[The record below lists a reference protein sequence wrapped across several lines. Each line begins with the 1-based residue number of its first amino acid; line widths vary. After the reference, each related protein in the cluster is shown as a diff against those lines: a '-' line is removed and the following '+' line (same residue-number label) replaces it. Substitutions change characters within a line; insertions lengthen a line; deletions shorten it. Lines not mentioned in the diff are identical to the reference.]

1 MDILRGGRSAV
12 LAIGSA
18 AILLI
23 GLVAGSQFAAA
34 GALTFSGTVVTPS
47 GGTYADGGW
56 LNLYNSTVGYG
67 SGIDSTG
74 KFEITGMD
82 PGTYTLDVGIPT
94 SSAYASPAQQQVTL
108 TASTTGF
115 QVKAAAP
122 ALRGVL
128 AKPDG
133 TPTTGCVNVRNST
146 WTVNRN
152 SCPGDD
158 GAWKIGG
165 LDAGTYILEANPPQ
179 NSTFVGSEQKVT
191 VSDPSSTVDLGTVKL
206 ENPFIIGKVAFPDG
220 SLLPWND
227 DWSKRYHLSVDLW
240 NSDYTINK
248 HSDYDQNSK
257 FKFGKVPAGTYT
269 LHVNIWDTEQY
280 TGSEN
285 ITLTVPAGGLDLT
298 GTPTKLTT
306 PQLSGVVYRPD
317 GTTPVQGAWVT
328 LHNDDWT
335 QNQGS
340 STDAN
345 GQYRIGG
352 LPAGT
357 YTFEVNPPSDMTDV
371 VRPDGVAVT
380 VTSQKT
386 TKNVTLSG
394 ASKYATGT
402 VKKKD
407 GTAVS
412 CAQVN
417 ANRRGASGWANA
429 RTNSAG
435 EYILTLAPGSWNIRV
450 EPDRGFDCPDP
461 DWIFVDSEAIVE
473 FSSDSS
479 RQAEVVNFTVQKAS
493 AVITGKVT
501 KKDGTPVTN
510 GNVNA
515 NSQTQDGRS
524 RWSNA
529 QIKADGSYKLYLVAG
544 TYTIDVWTPDTRLYA
559 KNQKVAVADNQTV
572 TTNFVMSEKLAHIT
586 GKVTTQDGTGL
597 PNIQIN
603 GNLDCGPQGC
613 SAWSNTK
620 TDADGNF
627 DLAAT
632 AGRWFIN
639 FDGGQTATYVY
650 DGPSLDVYVASDTA
664 TVSGVNIKLTYADVT
679 VKGKIV
685 DDTGKA
691 FSDLYG
697 WAYVRPL
704 TTTAGAGYREYGGSV
719 NGGTFNFRIP
729 SKLFALAELGIHM
742 PPNSQYSASSGQTI
756 TLVADAT
763 IEKDIVVKKNDG
775 AIVGRVTDSSG
786 LPLKNCSFR
795 GDVYANSE
803 RGQWYG
809 TQVNADCSY
818 EISLLSGTYQLG
830 YNFDQSSGFLNR
842 PPSPDAIVVASGTRV
857 QKDIKVLIGDARLS
871 VLVLNP
877 DGSPARRVWVW
888 TDNHEEVDALRRSS
902 EERDRGQE
910 DTFKGPGGTSSPEE
924 VLKYCSKP
932 ENEKECRD
940 FKLPPGAEGPGG
952 CKNALECTQYCQ
964 KHKAECER
972 EFKGETSSSSGKLSV
987 SSVVRKSRVA
997 SLRLVRAQAETK
1009 DEERDFF
1016 DNMLSSGSET
1026 NDQGVATVSL
1036 LSGHQYTVNAGLPP
1050 DSKYMP
1056 PKFERVNL
1064 SGKSANVTL
1073 KLRDA
1078 DGKMTGFVT
1087 FNNQAVQNGW
1097 VSCWSEDGNNNGGPI
1112 INGSYSLNYTFNSTY
1127 HCNANAQSGTAFL
1140 HSDEKIVTINKEKTK
1155 TVNFTLGAANFQIPP
1170 PVSESFDATQS
1181 RVITLGDG
1189 TTINIPANALASSGT
1204 VTVNANPTIN
1214 VQSQK
1219 TAQPLGYG
1227 YNFEAIDANGQPIT
1241 KFKDTIT
1248 ACFKYTDAML
1258 ADIGVEEASLVPS
1271 YWDSG
1276 SGTWKQPNNIT
1287 QDTDNNSVCV
1297 RSDHFTT
1304 YGVVSASGQGRG
1316 KALVP
1321 VKTTQSK
1328 GVTKI
1333 TIGSGSSKK
1342 TITPFSKYKGNVAVG
1357 TLSTKKAGQVIVAV
1371 QAGKSSD
1378 ATAVKVYSL
1387 KGKLT
1392 QTIKPWGKSYRLGAL
1407 IDVEDLT
1414 RDSYDDLTLAPA
1426 SQRTVKV
1433 YDLSNKKTYTLDS
1446 GASGTVLA
1454 EPLDILKTGS
1464 KQLITKSG
1472 TQLRGWR
1479 FTGGKK
1485 GFSQFSPDTRRVRV
1499 TNNTIERVT
1508 LQPSISTVTP
1518 TTVKR
1523 AKNATVTITG
1533 ANLGSGA
1540 TVLVNGTTP
1549 AKKVKASGEKKLTVT
1564 IDSSKLTKNKRFSLK
1579 VINADGEQVTYQK
1592 LKTK

>member
-1 MDILRGGRSAV
+1 MRGRSAT
-12 LAIGSA
+12 LIFGSA
-18 AILLI
+18 AILVLF
-23 GLVAGSQFAAA
+23 LAVSRLPAQAGS
-34 GALTFSGTVVTPS
+34 LTLSGTVVSPN
-47 GGTYADGGW
+47 GGTYADGGNFNIW
-56 LNLYNSTVGYG
+56 SSSGGWGSSVDSSGRFEVTGLEPGSYEYNLNVPNA
-67 SGIDSTG
+67 
-74 KFEITGMD
+74 
-82 PGTYTLDVGIPT
+82 
-94 SSAYASPAQQQVTL
+94 SSYASPANQKITL
-108 TASTTGF
+108 TESLTNF
-115 QVKAAAP
+115 QIKVTNPSLK
-122 ALRGVL
+122 GTL

-133 TPTTGCVNVRNST
+133 TATSGCVTVRNST
-146 WTVNRN
+146 WTVNQN
-152 SCPGDD
+152 TCPGDD
-158 GAWKIGG
+158 GGWKLGG
-165 LDAGTYILEANPPQ
+165 LEAGSYILEANPPA
-179 NSTFVGSEQKVT
+179 NSAFVSSEQKVT
-191 VSDPSSTVDLGTVKL
+191 ITDPTITVNLGTVKL
-206 ENPFIIGKVAFPDG
+206 DNPFIIGKVAFPNG
-220 SLLPWND
+220 SLLPWD
-227 DWSKRYHLSVDLW
+227 EDWSKRYHLSVDLW
-240 NSDYTINK
+240 NSDFTINK
-248 HSDYDQNSK
+248 HSDYDNASK
-257 FKFGKVPAGTYT
+257 FKFGRVPAGTYT

-285 ITLTVPAGGLDLT
+285 VSLTVPASGLDLT
-298 GTPTKLTT
+298 ATPVKLTT

-317 GTTPVQGAWVT
+317 GTTPVPNAWVS

-340 STDAN
+340 NTDAN
-345 GQYRIGG
+345 GKYRIGG

-371 VRPDGVAVT
+371 VRPEPVSVT
-380 VTSQKT
+380 VTSEKT

-407 GTAVS
+407 GTPVS

-417 ANRRGASGWANA
+417 ANRRGANGWANT
-429 RTNSAG
+429 RTNSQG

-450 EPDRGFDCPDP
+450 EPDRSFDCPEP
-461 DWIFVDSEAIVE
+461 DWVFVDQEAIVE
-473 FSSDSS
+473 FSSDST
-479 RQAEVVNFTVQKAS
+479 RQAETVNLTVQKAN
-493 AVITGKVT
+493 AVIIGTVT
-501 KKDGTPVTN
+501 KKDGTLVTN

-529 QIKADGSYKLYLVAG
+529 QVKADGTYKLYLVAG
-544 TYTIDVWTPDTRLYA
+544 TYDLNVWTPETRLYT
-559 KNQKVAVADNQTV
+559 KNQKVTVADNQTV
-572 TTNFVMSEKLAHIT
+572 TANFVMSEKLAHIT
-586 GKVTTQDGTGL
+586 GKVTTKDGTGL
-597 PNIQIN
+597 ANIQIN

-632 AGRWFIN
+632 AGQWFIN
-639 FDGGQTATYVY
+639 FDGGQTATYIY
-650 DGPSLDVYVASDTA
+650 DGPPLDIYVSSETA
-664 TVSGVNIKLTYADVT
+664 TVSGVNIQLTYADVT
-679 VKGKIV
+679 IKGKVV
-685 DDTGKA
+685 DENGKA
-691 FSDLYG
+691 FADLNG

-719 NGGTFNFRIP
+719 NQGTFNFRVP
-729 SKLFALAELGIHM
+729 SKLFTQAELGIHM
-742 PPNSQYSASSGQTI
+742 PPNSQYSSATGQTI

-763 IEKDIVVKKNDG
+763 IEKDIVVRKNDG
-775 AIVGRVTDSSG
+775 AIVGRIIDSSG
-786 LPLKNCSFR
+786 LPLKNCNFR

-809 TQVNADCSY
+809 TQINSDCSY

-842 PPSPDAIVVASGTRV
+842 PPSNEPIVVASGTRV
-857 QKDIKVLIGDARLS
+857 QKDLKVLIGDARLT

-888 TDNHEEVDALRRSS
+888 ADNHEEVDGLRRNS
-902 EERDRGQE
+902 EEREGGRDE
-910 DTFKGPGGTSSPEE
+910 NFKGPGGTTSPEE
-924 VLKYCSKP
+924 VLKYCSKS
-932 ENEKECRD
+932 ENEQECRD

-952 CKNALECTQYCQ
+952 CKNALECTQYCS
-964 KHKAECER
+964 KHKSECEK
-972 EFKGETSSSSGKLSV
+972 EFEGEHSAAAGKLSI
-987 SSVVRKSRVA
+987 STRERKSQVA
-997 SLRLVRAQAETK
+997 SLKLVRAQAESS
-1009 DEERDFF
+1009 DEDRDFF
-1016 DNMLSSGSET
+1016 ENMLGSGSET
-1026 NDQGVATVSL
+1026 DDKGVAVLSL

-1078 DGKMTGFVT
+1078 DGKMVGFVT
-1087 FNNQAVQNGW
+1087 FNDTAVQNGW

-1112 INGSYSLNYTFNSTY
+1112 INGSYSLNYTFNSSY

-1140 HSDEKIVTINKEKTK
+1140 HSDEKIITITKEKAK

-1181 RVITLGDG
+1181 HVITLGDG

-1248 ACFKYTDAML
+1248 ACFKYSDEQL
-1258 ADIGVEEASLVPS
+1258 AAIGVEEASLVPS
-1271 YWDSG
+1271 YWDSA
-1276 SGTWKQPNNIT
+1276 SGTWKQPSNIT
-1287 QDTDNNSVCV
+1287 QDTDNNTVCV

-1304 YGVVSASGQGRG
+1304 YGVVSTSGKGRG
-1316 KALVP
+1316 KVLTP
-1321 VKTTQSK
+1321 VKISQSK
-1328 GVTKI
+1328 GITKVTV
-1333 TIGSGSSKK
+1333 GSGSSKK
-1342 TITPFSKYKGNVAVG
+1342 IITPFATYKGKVAVG

-1371 QAGKSSD
+1371 QAGTSTD
-1378 ATAVKVYSL
+1378 ATTVKVYNV

-1392 QTIKPWGKSYRLGAL
+1392 RMNKPWGSGYRLGAS
-1407 IDVEDLT
+1407 IDV
-1414 RDSYDDLTLAPA
+1414 DDLTNDTYDDVTLSPVR
-1426 SQRTVKV
+1426 QRTVKV
-1433 YDLSNKKTYTLDS
+1433 YDLSNKKTYTIDS
-1446 GASGTVLA
+1446 GATGSVLA
-1454 EPLDILKTGS
+1454 EPLDVLKTGT

-1472 TQLRGWR
+1472 TQLRGWKFASSKR
-1479 FTGGKK
+1479 GFT
-1485 GFSQFSPDTRRVRV
+1485 QFSPDTRRVRV
-1499 TNNTIERVT
+1499 SGDRIERVN
-1508 LQPSISTVTP
+1508 LQPSIRSVTP

-1523 AKNATVTITG
+1523 AKRVTITITG
-1533 ANLGSGA
+1533 ENLGSGT

-1549 AKKVKASGEKKLTVT
+1549 AKKVKSSGEQTLTVT
-1564 IDSSKLTKNKRFSLK
+1564 IDTSALKKNKSFSVK
-1579 VINADGEQVTYQK
+1579 VINSDGEQITYKK
-1592 LKTK
+1592 LSAK